1 MQRTQLL
8 CLLALGMS
16 LATACS
22 DDGVNVTTETSG
34 STGST
39 GSTSSATTNPTTTNP
54 TTTDPTTGS
63 TGPATTDASST
74 SGSTTDVTTS
84 GSTTAVSTS
93 GSTTDAST
101 SSTTDASTSSSSGG
115 DSSSS
120 GGSSGDA
127 SSGSSTGMGDLC
139 ADGMLDQDETDIDCG
154 GAICGDCADGQ
165 QCLVNEDCVSQ
176 TCAGGVCITGEC
188 AMDADC
194 AGKAD
199 ACNTATCDVNM
210 QKCVVTPKMDGT
222 MCDDAN
228 LCTNAS
234 ACQAGV
240 CAGSMPKDCSSLN
253 SACGVGVCVPLTGQ
267 CIAEGIKDTNGIA
280 CDDKNACTANTTCL
294 DGYCGDPNNKGYTF
308 YEAFADNKAG
318 WTIDTNWA
326 IGAAKAGCG
335 DPAADHT
342 PTGDN
347 GIAGAVLGGCVP
359 TAPVDAMLFYCVTSP
374 KMDTS
379 ALNTVFVNFWRS
391 LWSDYTPYM
400 QNKVE
405 VFNGNTW
412 QTVFISGGAPEIND
426 GGWKNFS
433 YDITAHKNANM
444 QIRWCYNI
452 GSGGAFQRGSWNV
465 DDVTVGPTSCTP

>member
-8 CLLALGMS
+8 CLLTLGMS
-16 LATACS
+16 LATACG

-39 GSTSSATTNPTTTNP
+39 GSTSSATTNPTTTSP

-93 GSTTDAST
+93 STTDAST
-101 SSTTDASTSSSSGG
+101 SSTTDASTSSTT
-115 DSSSS
+115 DASSSS
-120 GGSSGDA
+120 GGSSGDS

-139 ADGMLDQDETDIDCG
+139 LDGVLDQDETDIDCG
-154 GAICGDCADGQ
+154 GAICGDCADGLV
-165 QCLVNEDCVSQ
+165 CLVNEDCVSQ
-176 TCAGGVCITGEC
+176 NCSGGICVSGEC
-188 AMDADC
+188 AMDVDC

-210 QKCVVTPKMDGT
+210 KKCVVTPMMDGT
-222 MCDDAN
+222 QCDDGN

-253 SACGVGVCVPLTGQ
+253 SACGVGVCVPQTGL

-294 DGYCGDPNNKGYTF
+294 DGYCGDPNNKGYTL
-308 YEAFADNKAG
+308 YEPFANNMAG

-335 DPAADHT
+335 DPATDHT

-347 GIAGAVLGGCVP
+347 GIAGAVIGGCVP

-426 GGWKNFS
+426 AGTWKNFS

-444 QIRWCYNI
+444 QVRFCYNI